1 MQGKVPIVGAAVS
14 VCHQLSQIGTLPL
27 PMCSL
32 AHSRASG
39 LSGSPAQT
47 IMRKLSRLCAAGCCG
62 PNFMNMRKVVGA
74 VKIFVTWYFSTMSQ
88 TMPGCGKSGAPSRA
102 ITVVPLDHGPYTMEG
117 GPTIQPMSDMHQ

>member
-47 IMRKLSRLCAAGCCG
+47 IRRKLSRLCDAGCCG
-62 PNFMNMRKVVGA
+62 PNFMNIRKVVGA
-74 VKIFVTWYFSTMSQ
+74 VKILVTWYSSTMSE
-88 TMPGCGKSGAPSRA
+88 TMPACGTSEARSRA
-102 ITVVPLDHGPYTMEG
+102 MTDVPLQHGPYTMEV
-117 GPTIQPMSDMHQ
+117 